1 MGDMGQDIQP
11 AEAVEAPGDVTETG
25 VSVDYAE
32 ILKRIPHRYPFLLI
46 DRGENWI
53 KNKSMVGIKNVTFNE
68 PFFNGHFPENPV
80 MPGVLLIEALGQT
93 GAVLMSKSLDVEVEG
108 KTIFFM
114 SVDGVRF
121 RSPVRPGDVVRMPVE
136 VVRHRGDVFKFRGE
150 AYVGGRIVCEA
161 EFAAMVVE
169 SPK

>member
-1 MGDMGQDIQP
+1 MAASAD
-11 AEAVEAPGDVTETG
+11 AVAVAP

-32 ILKRIPHRYPFLLI
+32 ILRRIPHRYPFLLV
-46 DRGENWI
+46 DRGENWV
-53 KNKSMVGIKNVTFNE
+53 KNKSMTGIKNVTFNE
-68 PFFNGHFPENPV
+68 PFFAGHFPENPV

-150 AYVGGRIVCEA
+150 AYVGDRIVCEA